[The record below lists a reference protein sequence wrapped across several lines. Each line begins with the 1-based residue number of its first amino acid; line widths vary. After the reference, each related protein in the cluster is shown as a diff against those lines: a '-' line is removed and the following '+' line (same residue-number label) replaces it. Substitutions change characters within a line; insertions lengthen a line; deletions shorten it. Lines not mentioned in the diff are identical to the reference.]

1 MAHNNSKIPL
11 YQRAWEILSETPVF
25 SHIPW
30 VHVVRQHVRLPNG
43 VEIPD
48 FYRIDMPI
56 FSVIFPVT
64 TDGQVVMVEQ
74 YRLGAKAVAL
84 ELPAGDIEE
93 NPTPQSALAAA
104 QRELREETGYT
115 APNWHFLG
123 KFFIDSNR
131 GAGEAY
137 AYLATDAEQTQ
148 EADPDETEII
158 HQKLMSQAD
167 VRTAWRDATINNIVS
182 SSVIGLAFSK
192 LAELEQIQ

>member
-1 MAHNNSKIPL
+1 MSQANHQKPL
-11 YQRAWEILSETPVF
+11 YQRAWEILGETPVF
-25 SHIPW
+25 SHMPW

-64 TDGQVVMVEQ
+64 TAKQVVLVEQ

-93 NPTPQSALAAA
+93 NPTPQTALAAA
-104 QRELREETGYT
+104 QRELLEETGYS

-137 AYLATDAEQTQ
+137 AYLAMDAEQSQ
-148 EADPDETEII
+148 DAEPEETEII
-158 HQKLMSQAD
+158 NQKLMSLAE
-167 VRTAWRDATINNIVS
+167 VRTAWRDGTINNIVS
-182 SSVIGLAFSK
+182 SAVIGLALAK
-192 LAELEQIQ
+192 LTELEQPE

>member
-1 MAHNNSKIPL
+1 MPQDSHIKPL
-11 YQRAWEILSETPVF
+11 YQRAWEILAETPVF
-25 SHIPW
+25 SHLPW

-64 TDGQVVMVEQ
+64 VDKQIVMVEQ

-84 ELPAGDIEE
+84 ELPAGDIED
-93 NPTPQSALAAA
+93 NPTPQTALTAA

-115 APNWHFLG
+115 APEWHFLG

-137 AYLATDAEQTQ
+137 AYLATGAEQSHDAEP
-148 EADPDETEII
+148 EETEIL
-158 HQKLMSQAD
+158 HQRLMTLTE
-167 VRTAWRDATINNIVS
+167 VHTAWRDGTINNIVS
-182 SSVIGLAFSK
+182 SGVIGLAFAQ
-192 LAELEQIQ
+192 LAELEEIE